1 MIDLRIPISEQQ
13 RFTSVVMGL
22 MQEYPEKREHFHR
35 LLEQSKEGI
44 DVNIKPLVWERSRQ
58 QEGYYRKWSRQ
69 FGQWCGMTE
78 GEIHNELLCL
88 CYGYD
93 VVETRFGEVRRPRKR
108 SNGTNKITYSE
119 LIDCLVRTAADMGF
133 DVPPPK

>member
-1 MIDLRIPISEQQ
+1 
-13 RFTSVVMGL
+13 
-22 MQEYPEKREHFHR
+22 
-35 LLEQSKEGI
+35 
-44 DVNIKPLVWERSRQ
+44 
-58 QEGYYRKWSRQ
+58 
-69 FGQWCGMTE
+69 
-78 GEIHNELLCL
+78 
-88 CYGYD
+88 